1 MCFRRENE
9 MSPSK
14 YRVRRIFRWL
24 MQPIG
29 ERLAGAG
36 VRPDTVT
43 YVSLQLALLGFLLFF
58 LTLNQWLYA
67 LFVFLVGLLD
77 GIDGVVARAAGRS
90 TPMGAFTDSI
100 IDKVSEVILLLAL
113 VLGFSD
119 QAVLGVG
126 VPIWGMLCVSGWLL
140 TSYSR
145 SRAEALGV
153 RDLDVG
159 LGARSER
166 LFTLIIFSLFFQV
179 LWGLVVVTFM
189 GVLTA
194 AYRFYHYKKELTDSY
209 H

>member
-1 MCFRRENE
+1 

-43 YVSLQLALLGFLLFF
+43 YVSLQLALLGLVLFF

-100 IDKVSEVILLLAL
+100 VDKVSEIMLLLAL
-113 VLGFSD
+113 ILSFPG

-153 RDLDVG
+153 KDLDVG
-159 LGARSER
+159 LGGRSER
-166 LFTLIIFSLFFQV
+166 LFTLVIFSLFFQV

-194 AYRFYHYKKELTDSY
+194 AYRFHHYKRELTDSY
-209 H
+209 HQI

>member
-1 MCFRRENE
+1 
-9 MSPSK
+9 
-14 YRVRRIFRWL
+14 

-43 YVSLQLALLGFLLFF
+43 YVSLQLAILGLVLFL

-67 LFVFLVGLLD
+67 LFVFLIGILD
-77 GIDGVVARAAGRS
+77 GIDGVVARASGRS
-90 TPMGAFTDSI
+90 TPMGALTDSI
-100 IDKVSEVILLLAL
+100 IDKVSEIILLLAL
-113 VLGFSD
+113 VLSFPNQS
-119 QAVLGVG
+119 VLGVG
-126 VPIWGMLCVSGWLL
+126 VPVWGMLCVSGWLL

-153 RDLDVG
+153 KDLDVG
-159 LGARSER
+159 FGARSER
-166 LFTLIIFSLFFQV
+166 LFTLIVFSLLFQV

-194 AYRFYHYKKELTDSY
+194 AYRFYHYKRELTDSY
-209 H
+209 HQI

>member
-1 MCFRRENE
+1 

-29 ERLAGAG
+29 ERLAGVG

-43 YVSLQLALLGFLLFF
+43 YVSLQLALLGFVLFL

-77 GIDGVVARAAGRS
+77 GIDGVVARSSDRA
-90 TPMGAFTDSI
+90 TPMGALTDSI
-100 IDKVSEVILLLAL
+100 IDKVSEIMLLLAL
-113 VLGFSD
+113 VLGFPD
-119 QAVLGVG
+119 QTILGVG
-126 VPIWGMLCVSGWLL
+126 VPIWGMLCISGWLL

-153 RDLDVG
+153 KDLDVG

-166 LFTLIIFSLFFQV
+166 LFTLIVFSLFFQV

-189 GVLTA
+189 GIFTA
-194 AYRFYHYKKELTDSY
+194 AYRFYHYKRELADLN
-209 H
+209 HQV

>member
-1 MCFRRENE
+1 

-43 YVSLQLALLGFLLFF
+43 YVSLQLAILGLVLFL

-67 LFVFLVGLLD
+67 LFVFLIGILD
-77 GIDGVVARAAGRS
+77 GIDGVVARASGRS
-90 TPMGAFTDSI
+90 TPMGALTDSI
-100 IDKVSEVILLLAL
+100 IDKVSEIILLLAL
-113 VLGFSD
+113 VLSFPNQS
-119 QAVLGVG
+119 VLGVG
-126 VPIWGMLCVSGWLL
+126 VPVWGMLCVSGWLL

-153 RDLDVG
+153 KDLDVG
-159 LGARSER
+159 FGARSER
-166 LFTLIIFSLFFQV
+166 LFTLIIFSLLFQV

-194 AYRFYHYKKELTDSY
+194 AYRFYHYKRELTDSY
-209 H
+209 HQI

>member
-1 MCFRRENE
+1 

-43 YVSLQLALLGFLLFF
+43 YVSLQLALLGFVLFF

-77 GIDGVVARAAGRS
+77 GIDGVVARATGRS
-90 TPMGAFTDSI
+90 TPMGAFSDSI
-100 IDKVSEVILLLAL
+100 IDKVSEIILLLAL
-113 VLGFSD
+113 VLGFPD

-126 VPIWGMLCVSGWLL
+126 IPLWGMLCVSGWLL

-153 RDLDVG
+153 KDLDVG
-159 LGARSER
+159 LGGRSER

-194 AYRFYHYKKELTDSY
+194 AYLFYHYKRELTYSY
-209 H
+209 HQI

>member
-1 MCFRRENE
+1 

-43 YVSLQLALLGFLLFF
+43 YVSLQLAILGLVLFL

-67 LFVFLVGLLD
+67 LFVFLIGILD
-77 GIDGVVARAAGRS
+77 GIDGVVARASGRS
-90 TPMGAFTDSI
+90 TPMGALTDSI
-100 IDKVSEVILLLAL
+100 IDKVSEIILLLAL
-113 VLGFSD
+113 VLSFPNQS
-119 QAVLGVG
+119 VLGVG
-126 VPIWGMLCVSGWLL
+126 VPVWGMLCVSGWLL

-153 RDLDVG
+153 KDLDVG
-159 LGARSER
+159 FGARSER
-166 LFTLIIFSLFFQV
+166 LFTLIVFSLLFQV

-194 AYRFYHYKKELTDSY
+194 AYRFYHYKRELTDSY
-209 H
+209 HQI

>member
-1 MCFRRENE
+1 
-9 MSPSK
+9 
-14 YRVRRIFRWL
+14 

-43 YVSLQLALLGFLLFF
+43 YVSLQLAILGLVLFL

-67 LFVFLVGLLD
+67 LFVFLVGILD
-77 GIDGVVARAAGRS
+77 GIDGVVARASGRS
-90 TPMGAFTDSI
+90 TPMGALTDSI
-100 IDKVSEVILLLAL
+100 IDKVSEIILLLAL
-113 VLGFSD
+113 VLSFPN

-126 VPIWGMLCVSGWLL
+126 VPVWGMLCVSGWLL

-153 RDLDVG
+153 KDLDVG

-166 LFTLIIFSLFFQV
+166 LFTLVIFSLFFQV

-194 AYRFYHYKKELTDSY
+194 AYRFYHYKRELTDSY
-209 H
+209 HQI

>member
-1 MCFRRENE
+1 
-9 MSPSK
+9 
-14 YRVRRIFRWL
+14 

-43 YVSLQLALLGFLLFF
+43 YLSLHLAILGLVLFL

-67 LFVFLVGLLD
+67 LFVFLVGILD
-77 GIDGVVARAAGRS
+77 GIDGVVARASGSS

-100 IDKVSEVILLLAL
+100 MDKVSEIILLLAL
-113 VLGFSD
+113 VLGFPD
-119 QAVLGVG
+119 QSVLGVS
-126 VPIWGMLCVSGWLL
+126 VPVWGMLCVSGWIL

-153 RDLDVG
+153 KDLDVG
-159 LGARSER
+159 LGGRSER

-194 AYRFYHYKKELTDSY
+194 AYRFYHYKRELTDSY
-209 H
+209 HQI

>member
-1 MCFRRENE
+1 
-9 MSPSK
+9 
-14 YRVRRIFRWL
+14 

-29 ERLAGAG
+29 ERLAGVG

-43 YVSLQLALLGFLLFF
+43 YVSLQLALLGFVLFL

-77 GIDGVVARAAGRS
+77 GIDGVVARSSDRA
-90 TPMGAFTDSI
+90 TPMGALTDSI
-100 IDKVSEVILLLAL
+100 IDKVSEIMLLLAL
-113 VLGFSD
+113 VLGFPD
-119 QAVLGVG
+119 QTILGVG
-126 VPIWGMLCVSGWLL
+126 VPIWGMLCISGWLL

-153 RDLDVG
+153 KDLDVG

-166 LFTLIIFSLFFQV
+166 LFTLIVFSLFFQV

-189 GVLTA
+189 GIFTA
-194 AYRFYHYKKELTDSY
+194 AYRFYHYKRELADLN
-209 H
+209 HQV

>member
-1 MCFRRENE
+1 

-43 YVSLQLALLGFLLFF
+43 YVSLQLAILGLVLFL

-67 LFVFLVGLLD
+67 LFVFLIGILD
-77 GIDGVVARAAGRS
+77 GIDGVVARASGRS
-90 TPMGAFTDSI
+90 TPMGALTDSI
-100 IDKVSEVILLLAL
+100 IDKVSEIILLLAL
-113 VLGFSD
+113 VLSFPN

-126 VPIWGMLCVSGWLL
+126 VPVWGMLCVSGWLL
-140 TSYSR
+140 TIYSR

-153 RDLDVG
+153 KDLDVG

-166 LFTLIIFSLFFQV
+166 LFTLIIFSLLFQV

-194 AYRFYHYKKELTDSY
+194 AYRFYHYKRELTDSY
-209 H
+209 HQI